1 MEEKSSMSKRT
12 IIANIIGVIV
22 VVLLIALGGYFYI
35 QNKNYVKTDDAVVS
49 ADMMGVVAPTSGILT
64 NWDVKDGK
72 NVSNKDVVG
81 KVSDGKRE
89 IPVDAKMDGKI
100 IKNEAR
106 KNQMV
111 QAGQELAKEADLDH
125 MYIIANIEETDLKD
139 IEVGDSVDITVDGD
153 DDTTF
158 DGTVEEIGYATNS
171 VFSVLPSNS
180 TGNYTKVTQKV
191 PVKISINQ
199 ASDKV
204 LPGMNAEI
212 KISL

>member
-1 MEEKSSMSKRT
+1 MSGRL

-22 VVLLIALGGYFYI
+22 IFLLIAGGAYFYI
-35 QNKNYVKTDDAVVS
+35 QNQNYVKTDDAVVS
-49 ADMMGVVAPTSGILT
+49 ADMMPVVSPFSGVLT
-64 NWDVKDGK
+64 NWDIKEGQNVPEKDIVG
-72 NVSNKDVVG
+72 NVSNG
-81 KVSDGKRE
+81 KKELPIDT
-89 IPVDAKMDGKI
+89 KMGGKI

-111 QAGQELAKEADLDH
+111 QAGQTLAQEADMDH
-125 MYIIANIEETDLKD
+125 LYIIANIKETDLKD
-139 IEVGDSVDITVDGD
+139 IKVGNSVDITVDGD
-153 DDTTF
+153 SDTVF
-158 DGTVEEIGYATNS
+158 DGTIKEIGYATNS
-171 VFSVLPSNS
+171 VFSVLPSSS

-199 ASDKV
+199 PSDKV

>member
-1 MEEKSSMSKRT
+1 MSKR
-12 IIANIIGVIV
+12 IIVANIIGVIV
-22 VVLLIALGGYFYI
+22 VVLLIALGGYFYF

-72 NVSNKDVVG
+72 NVTNKDIVG
-81 KVSDGKRE
+81 KVSDGKNE
-89 IPVDAKMDGKI
+89 IPVDAKMDGKV

-139 IEVGDSVDITVDGD
+139 IEIGDRVDITVDGD
-153 DDTTF
+153 NDTTF
-158 DGTVEEIGYATNS
+158 DGTVKEIGYATNS
-171 VFSVLPSNS
+171 VFSVLPSSS